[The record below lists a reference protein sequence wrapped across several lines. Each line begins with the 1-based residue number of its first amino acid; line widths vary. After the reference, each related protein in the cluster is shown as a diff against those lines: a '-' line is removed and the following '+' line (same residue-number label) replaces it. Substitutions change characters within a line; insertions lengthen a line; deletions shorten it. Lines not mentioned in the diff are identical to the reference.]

1 MSEITTRLDGRGET
15 RVHPTA
21 VVDPDAELGVGV
33 EVGPY
38 AIVGPGVSVGDGTQ
52 IGPHVLVERNTRLG
66 EDCRIAKGAVLGTD
80 PQDLKFKG
88 EDTFLQVGDRTNVR
102 EYATLNRGTE
112 ASGRTVVGTDCLL
125 MAYTH
130 VAHDCEIG
138 NHVIVSN
145 ATQMAGH
152 VIIED
157 WAIVSGLVA
166 IHQFVRIG
174 AHSFIGGA
182 SRIPQNV
189 PPYCRV
195 VGNPPKIYGLNTVG
209 LDRRGFAE
217 DVRGSL
223 KKTYRLLFQSGL
235 NITQGI
241 QRAEEEVDQIPEVR
255 HLLSFIKNSERGI
268 TV

>member
-1 MSEITTRLDGRGET
+1 VSDTTTRLERGET

-21 VVDPDAELGVGV
+21 VIDSDAELGMGV

-38 AIVGPGVSVGDGTQ
+38 AVVGPGVFVGDGTQ
-52 IGPHVLVERNTRLG
+52 IGPHAFIEKNTRLG

-80 PQDLKFKG
+80 PQDLKFAG
-88 EDTFLQVGDRTNVR
+88 EETFLLVGDRSTVR
-102 EYATLNRGTE
+102 EFATVNRGTN
-112 ASGRTVVGTDCLL
+112 ASGRTTVGTDCLL

-130 VAHDCEIG
+130 VAHDCELG
-138 NHVIVSN
+138 NHVIISN

-217 DVRGSL
+217 DVRGAL
-223 KKTYRLLFQSGL
+223 KKTYRLLFHSGL
-235 NITQGI
+235 NITQAI
-241 QRAEEEVDQIPEVR
+241 LRAEEEVEQIPEVR